1 MIRKANIAFLRVLT
15 IYLVLALLIISAI
28 PAQTTAMFI
37 TPGSGSPGIDNIAD
51 MEKVKTFL
59 ETKIVQQRLADFGL
73 TADEISLRLEQLSHD
88 QLSHDRL
95 HKIATDIDHLDY
107 GGDDG
112 LSVLITILV
121 IVILVIVVL
130 KLMGRQI
137 IIK

>member
-15 IYLVLALLIISAI
+15 IYLVFALLIISAI
-28 PAQTTAMFI
+28 PDRTTAMFT
-37 TPGSGSPGIDNIAD
+37 TPGSGSPGIDSIAD

-59 ETKIVQQRLADFGL
+59 EAKIVQQRLADFGL
-73 TADEISLRLEQLSHD
+73 TTDEISSRLD
-88 QLSHDRL
+88 QLSPDQL
-95 HKIATDIDHLDY
+95 HKIANNIDHLDY

>member
-73 TADEISLRLEQLSHD
+73 TADEISSRLD
-88 QLSHDRL
+88 QLSPDRL